1 VALAESCPYL
11 MIRNEYE
18 TDRNVRESQS
28 LLMKSLAGGWQ
39 VIMSPDRLME
49 SAMRELIY
57 HRPQD
62 FKIPAL
68 TDIQ

>member
-1 VALAESCPYL
+1 MKCLA
-11 MIRNEYE
+11 
-18 TDRNVRESQS
+18 D
-28 LLMKSLAGGWQ
+28 GWQ